1 MYSINI
7 EELIKDLVPITY
19 HSKLSFDIWK
29 NIIDNLIDVF
39 SVRRITEE
47 NNAQSDEKYFKI
59 NLKGTKSVNMPR
71 YSKKK
76 ISKDGTIRGISHHQ
90 ICVISTIDENDNLF
104 FKIGGLG
111 RGTTEM
117 LENCI
122 SSHLGNLKT
131 IVTDSESAYQEFC
144 RNHKINLMAISS
156 HFQNDEI
163 HNIAEINNVNSQLET
178 WICNFRG
185 ISTRHLQ
192 RYLNWVSYM
201 FMKKKRFE

>member
-76 ISKDGTIRGISHHQ
+76 TSKGGTIRGISHH
-90 ICVISTIDENDNLF
+90 
-104 FKIGGLG
+104 
-111 RGTTEM
+111 
-117 LENCI
+117 
-122 SSHLGNLKT
+122 
-131 IVTDSESAYQEFC
+131 
-144 RNHKINLMAISS
+144 
-156 HFQNDEI
+156 
-163 HNIAEINNVNSQLET
+163 
-178 WICNFRG
+178 
-185 ISTRHLQ
+185 
-192 RYLNWVSYM
+192 
-201 FMKKKRFE
+201 